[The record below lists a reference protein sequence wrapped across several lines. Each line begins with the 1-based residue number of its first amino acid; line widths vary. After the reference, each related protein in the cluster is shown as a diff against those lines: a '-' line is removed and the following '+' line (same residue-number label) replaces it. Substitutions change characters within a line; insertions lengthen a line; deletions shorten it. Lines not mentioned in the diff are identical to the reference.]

1 MTSYAAPIQEMR
13 FVLSR
18 LVGLDRLAE
27 LPGYEEATPELVD
40 AILEEAGKLASGVLA
55 PLNHSGDRERS
66 VLENGIVRTPKGFKE
81 AYAAYREG
89 GWNSVP
95 FSPDHG
101 GQGLPWT
108 VGMAIQEM
116 WHSANMAFGL
126 CPTLN
131 QSAVELLE
139 AHGTPEQQRTY
150 LEKLIS
156 GEWTGTMNLTEPQA
170 GSDVGAVR
178 TKATRQDDGSYRI
191 VGQKIFIT
199 YGEHDLTENI
209 IHMVLAR
216 TPGAPDGIK
225 GISLF
230 IVPKLLVAEDGT
242 PGARND
248 LRCAGLE
255 HKLGIHASPTCVMA
269 FGDNGGATGYLV
281 GEENRGIEYMFTMM
295 NNARLSV
302 GLQGV
307 AIAERAYQQARGYAR
322 DRIQGRDMAT
332 GKEGARIIQ
341 HPDVRRMLMDM
352 KAQTEA
358 ARALTYHAAAAL
370 DRARRHPDAGE
381 RRRAQALVDLLT
393 PVVKAWSTDVG
404 CEVSSAGVQI
414 HGGMGYIEETG
425 AAQHFRDARIAPI
438 YEGTNGIQANDL
450 MFRKVA
456 RDGGA
461 AAKAFI
467 GEMNNFDELLVEESG
482 DRLTAIRRRLAE
494 AVKTL
499 NEATDHILRTV
510 VTDQISVA
518 AVATPY
524 LRMFGIVAGGYMMAR
539 SALAAAEA
547 LEDGEGD
554 PSFLEA
560 KLVTAQHYADQILP
574 QARGLLTPIID
585 GPRTIM
591 ALAEDQF

>member
-1 MTSYAAPIQEMR
+1 MTSYAAPIQDMR

-27 LPGYEEATPELVD
+27 LPGYEETTPELVD
-40 AILEEAGKLASGVLA
+40 AILEEAGKLASDVLA

-81 AYAAYREG
+81 AYAAYCKG

-139 AHGTPEQQRTY
+139 THGTPEQQRTY

-178 TKATRQDDGSYRI
+178 TKAVRQDDGSYGI

-230 IVPKLLVAEDGT
+230 IVPKLLVGEDGT

-307 AIAERAYQQARGYAR
+307 AIAERAYQQARDYAR
-322 DRIQGRDMAT
+322 DRVQGRDMAT

-352 KAQTEA
+352 KARTEA

-461 AAKAFI
+461 AAKALI
-467 GEMNNFDELLVEESG
+467 GEMNNFDELLVAESA
-482 DRLTAIRRRLAE
+482 DRLAPIRLRLAE

-510 VTDQISVA
+510 VTDPVSVA
-518 AVATPY
+518 AIATPY

-547 LEDGEGD
+547 LKDGDGD

-574 QARGLLTPIID
+574 HARGLLTPIID

>member
-1 MTSYAAPIQEMR
+1 MTSYAAPIQDMR

-66 VLENGIVRTPKGFKE
+66 VLENEIVRTPKGFKE

-139 AHGTPEQQRTY
+139 THGTPEQQRTY

-178 TKATRQDDGSYRI
+178 TKAILQDDGSYRI

-216 TPGAPDGIK
+216 APGAPDGIK

-230 IVPKLLVAEDGT
+230 IVPKLLVGEDGT

-307 AIAERAYQQARGYAR
+307 AIAERAYQQARDYAR

-352 KAQTEA
+352 KAQTES

-370 DRARRHPDAGE
+370 DRARRHPDTDE

-461 AAKAFI
+461 AAKALI
-467 GEMNNFDELLVEESG
+467 GEMNDFDELLVEESG
-482 DRLTAIRRRLAE
+482 DRLAAIRRRLAE

-554 PSFLEA
+554 PSFLDA